1 MMGTSLSWGWRMFS
15 GAAALLCCAGVLRGG
30 DELVLQLPAGSSDI
44 VELRASA
51 GVRARSL
58 VGLVEDLS
66 GDSVVFRGVDG
77 GVQVLRLSQLR
88 VIRFA
93 RSEDWEAGLVLSR
106 GRRWL
111 EAIPKL
117 RGALSRESRPWA
129 QREIRGELAVCQ
141 RAAGQ
146 RPECLST
153 VEEILESDS
162 ETRHLAAL
170 PLVWDERVCVEQGV
184 SAVAADLQAKS
195 LARQLVAASVLLCD
209 ESTRL
214 PAEGAL
220 RSLRRSGRGNF
231 GVLAELQLWRLRLLQ
246 GGPEALEAESWQR
259 RAEELA
265 GAERGMAELQIGRAM
280 VRLREDDRAAVSLL
294 WMPLTA
300 PLDPWHCRRALMDA
314 VEVLERSG
322 RPEDGMRLQV
332 EIESWG
338 AGAAQGSGV
347 R

>member
-1 MMGTSLSWGWRMFS
+1 MRVVRLFCRLVLSVAGLLWGA
-15 GAAALLCCAGVLRGG
+15 GELCAG
-30 DELVLQLPAGSSDI
+30 DEQGVQLPSASSD
-44 VELRASA
+44 VLELRVSA

-93 RSEDWEAGLVLSR
+93 RSEVWEEGLVLSR

-117 RGALSRESRPWA
+117 REALSRESRPWA
-129 QREIRGELAVCQ
+129 LREIRGELAICQ
-141 RAAGQ
+141 RAVGQ
-146 RPECLST
+146 RLECIAT

-162 ETRHLAAL
+162 ETRHLVSL
-170 PLVWDERVCVEQGV
+170 PLIWDERVSDEQGV
-184 SAVAADLQAKS
+184 RAVVGELGEKS
-195 LARQLVAASVLLCD
+195 LARQLVAASVLLGD
-209 ESTRL
+209 ESTRQV
-214 PAEGAL
+214 AEAAL
-220 RSLRRSGRGNF
+220 RSLRRSGRGNV
-231 GVLAELQLWRLRLLQ
+231 GVLAELQLWRLRLLE

-259 RAEELA
+259 RAEELR
-265 GAERGMAELQIGRAM
+265 GVERGVAELQIGRAL
-280 VRLREDDRAAVSLL
+280 VRLSEDDRAAVSLL

-300 PLDPWHCRRALMDA
+300 PLDPWHCRRALRDA

-322 RPEDGMRLQV
+322 RPEDGLRLRG
-332 EIESWG
+332 EIDSWG
-338 AGAAQGSGV
+338 AGAAVDPVV

>member
-1 MMGTSLSWGWRMFS
+1 MRGCSLSGVVLRVV
-15 GAAALLCCAGVLRGG
+15 AALLLCGGVLCAG
-30 DELVLQLPAGSSDI
+30 DEPGSQLPAASSDI
-44 VELRASA
+44 LELRVSA

-58 VGLVEDLS
+58 MGLVEDLA

-93 RSEDWEAGLVLSR
+93 RSEVWEEGLVLSR

-117 RGALSRESRPWA
+117 REALVRESRPWA
-129 QREIRGELAVCQ
+129 LREIRGELAICQ
-141 RAAGQ
+141 RAAGLRQ
-146 RPECLST
+146 DCLST

-162 ETRHLAAL
+162 ETRHLASL
-170 PLVWDERVCVEQGV
+170 PLIWDERVCVEQGIRAEV
-184 SAVAADLQAKS
+184 ADLTAKS
-195 LARQLVAASVLLCD
+195 LARQLVAASVLLGD

-214 PAEGAL
+214 LAEGVL

-246 GGPEALEAESWQR
+246 GGPELLEAESWQR
-259 RAEELA
+259 RAEELG
-265 GAERGMAELQIGRAM
+265 GAERGVAELQIGRAM
-280 VRLREDDRAAVSLL
+280 VRLNDDDRAAISLL

-300 PLDPWHCRRALMDA
+300 PLDPWHCRRALLDA

-322 RPEDGMRLQV
+322 RPEDGLRLQG

-338 AGAAQGSGV
+338 VGAAAGPVV